1 VNDERATRRDQ
12 LQSEL
17 HEMLRQARQNPV
29 GSPER
34 ERIVIQMEPLYRL
47 IFALGEELDEV

>member
-1 VNDERATRRDQ
+1 MNDERATRRD
-12 LQSEL
+12 LLRAEL
-17 HEMLRQARQNPV
+17 NELLHQARQKPI

-47 IFALGEELDEV
+47 IFALGEELDER

>member
-12 LQSEL
+12 LLSEL
-17 HEMLRQARQNPV
+17 HKLLRQARQNLV

-34 ERIVIQMEPLYRL
+34 EKIVNQMEPLYRL
-47 IFALGEELDEV
+47 IFALGEELDER

>member
-1 VNDERATRRDQ
+1 MNDERAMRRDQ

-34 ERIVIQMEPLYRL
+34 ERIVIRMEPLYRL
-47 IFALGEELDEV
+47 IFALGEELDVR